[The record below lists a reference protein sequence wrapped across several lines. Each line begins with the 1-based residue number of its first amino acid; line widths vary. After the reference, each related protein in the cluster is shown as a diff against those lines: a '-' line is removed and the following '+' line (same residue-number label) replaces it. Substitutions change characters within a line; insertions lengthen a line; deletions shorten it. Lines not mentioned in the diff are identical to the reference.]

1 MVGYDLTDIDKI
13 LKELKADVVR
23 LYGNR
28 LKSVILYGS
37 WARKQ
42 ANQDSDIDLTIVLT
56 GEVIASREID
66 RLINV
71 ITDINLKYDVL
82 LSVYPV
88 SEKDYDSLNSPLL
101 LNIRKEGVTV

>member
-1 MVGYDLTDIDKI
+1 MVGYDLTNIDEI
-13 LKELKADVVR
+13 LKELKAGVVR

-28 LKSVILYGS
+28 LTNLVLYGS

-42 ANQDSDIDLTIVLT
+42 ATEDSDIDLAIVLE
-56 GEVIASREID
+56 GDVKASKEID
-66 RLINV
+66 RLIDI

-88 SEKDYDSLNSPLL
+88 SEKDYKSLNSPLL
-101 LNIRKEGVTV
+101 LNIRKEGVPA